1 MGLEEKL
8 QRSKTSSPMVFW
20 DFTVTSKRDEMTVM
34 DTLRK
39 KLKREAACET
49 NVSQESYYLVAS

>member
-1 MGLEEKL
+1 
-8 QRSKTSSPMVFW
+8 MVFW